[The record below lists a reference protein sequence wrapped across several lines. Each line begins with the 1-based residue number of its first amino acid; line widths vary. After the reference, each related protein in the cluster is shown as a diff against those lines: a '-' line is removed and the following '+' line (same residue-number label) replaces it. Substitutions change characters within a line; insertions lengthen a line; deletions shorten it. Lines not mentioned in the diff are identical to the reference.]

1 MSNKY
6 LHKLKTLISEHFNKG
21 EATIILFGSRARRE
35 NSKHSDV
42 DVGILTSGKPD
53 DSKITLLKEAIEDSN
68 IPYKVDIISIN
79 EASEDFKNEIM
90 KDAIVWNE

>member
-1 MSNKY
+1 MSKKY
-6 LHKLKTLISEHFNKG
+6 LHELSTLIPEHFNKG

-35 NSKHSDV
+35 NSEHSDV
-42 DVGILTSGKPD
+42 DVGILASGKLD
-53 DSKITLLKEAIEDSN
+53 DSKIILLKEAIENSN

-90 KDAIVWNE
+90 KDAIIWNE

>member
-6 LHKLKTLISEHFNKG
+6 LNKLKTLISEYYRKE

-35 NSKHSDV
+35 YSEHSDV

-53 DSKITLLKEAIEDSN
+53 NAKITLLKEAIEDSN